1 MRIVFKN
8 GIPCKV
14 DGQGR
19 LIASNYRPFGGRYGE
34 PTITVR
40 IPISIAGSVLELCD
54 AVAQNYRVEKLS
66 ALDNP
71 AYTTPGFED
80 AKIYSADGRP
90 CNE

>member
-14 DGQGR
+14 DGEGR

-34 PTITVR
+34 PTITIRV
-40 IPISIAGSVLELCD
+40 PVSIAGAVLDLCD
-54 AVAQNYRVEKLS
+54 SVAGKYRQERLS

-71 AYTTPGFED
+71 NYTTPGFED
-80 AKIYSADGRP
+80 SKIFSIDGRL